1 MSYRAEK
8 QSSMLEVPVHTESLP
23 LGRFAAAEKK
33 GHFMV
38 EEELTQSLMALVD
51 LPMYHGTNWLFLSAL

>member
-1 MSYRAEK
+1 
-8 QSSMLEVPVHTESLP
+8 
-23 LGRFAAAEKK
+23 
-33 GHFMV
+33 MV